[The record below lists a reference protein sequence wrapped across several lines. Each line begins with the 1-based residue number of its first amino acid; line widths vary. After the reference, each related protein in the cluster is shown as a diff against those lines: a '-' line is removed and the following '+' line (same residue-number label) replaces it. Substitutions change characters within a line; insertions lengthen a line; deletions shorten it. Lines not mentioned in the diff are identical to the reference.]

1 MAYSDQT
8 NQWLILLTLNLL
20 VMSSILMQELME
32 EGLNTAQEQYTGEV
46 KEHGKTSTRRR
57 MGTT

>member
-1 MAYSDQT
+1 LASSDQT
-8 NQWLILLTLNLL
+8 SQWLILLTLNLL

-46 KEHGKTSTRRR
+46 EKHGKTSTRRR